1 MNYVVNLILMHDYLA
16 LKLLFLRERFIT
28 LDNNVLT
35 KLMRPTWH
43 QRLKPVEPVS
53 VS

>member
-16 LKLLFLRERFIT
+16 LKLLFLRERFI
-28 LDNNVLT
+28 NNVLA

-43 QRLKPVEPVS
+43 QRLK
-53 VS
+53 